1 MRRLPESVVSAF
13 NSVGAKLFGVLVVI
27 VFANIL
33 AWLALEVRDFAK
45 AHGGGGLPDNPWALR
60 QKVYPDLAPEE
71 IYELFMETWEWRG
84 YEYNEMSQFREAPFS
99 GRFVNVSEQGYR
111 RGLRAH
117 PWPPSSDAFN
127 IFVFGGSTTF
137 GYGMPDWQTVTA
149 FMEEILEKQAEIP
162 VRIYNFGRAYFFST
176 HELLDYQR
184 LLMAGAVPDAVIF
197 IDGINE
203 FSHPDDKL
211 LWSDRVRTWKDKN
224 ELTLGNA
231 LRHLLAEMPAYKLT
245 DFVIRYFGD
254 SVEHRQERARR
265 NIVRI
270 IEGGNE
276 DVAERVIDR
285 YLKNKA
291 LITTLAAFYGSS
303 PYFVWHP
310 VPTYKYDLEHHLFAY
325 REMRQHVASGT
336 GYSYAFDRYTAG
348 DFGLDFI
355 WCADIQEGIERP
367 LYVDAVHFNAEL
379 TRMLAECIVER
390 SDIRQAIDRR
400 GESPH

>member
-1 MRRLPESVVSAF
+1 MKRLPESFVSAF
-13 NSVGAKLFGVLVVI
+13 NSVGAKLIGVLVVI

-33 AWLALEVRDFAK
+33 AWLALEVRDFVK
-45 AHGGGGLPDNPWALR
+45 ARGGGGLPDNVWALR
-60 QKVYPDLAPEE
+60 QKVYPDLTPEE

-84 YEYNEMSQFREAPFS
+84 YEYSEISQFREAPFS
-99 GRFVNVSEQGYR
+99 GQFVNVSEQGYR
-111 RGLRAH
+111 RGLQAH
-117 PWPPSSDAFN
+117 SWPPSRGAFN

-137 GYGMPDWQTVTA
+137 GYGMPDWETVTA
-149 FMEEILEKQAEIP
+149 FMEEILEEHADIP

-176 HELLDYQR
+176 HELLDFQR
-184 LLMAGAVPDAVIF
+184 LLMAGTVPDAVIF

-211 LWSDRVRTWKDKN
+211 LWSDRIGTWKDKN
-224 ELTLGNA
+224 ELTPGNA
-231 LRHLLAEMPAYKLT
+231 FRHLLAGMPAYKLT
-245 DFVIRYFGD
+245 DFVVRYFGD
-254 SVEHRQERARR
+254 SLEDRQERARQ

-276 DVAERVIDR
+276 DVAERVINR
-285 YLKNKA
+285 YLTNKA

-310 VPTYKYDLEHHLFAY
+310 VPTYKYNLEHHLFAY
-325 REMRQHVASGT
+325 RDMRRHVASGT
-336 GYSYAFDRYTAG
+336 GYSYAFRRYTAG

-355 WCADIQEGIERP
+355 WCADIQEGIDRP
-367 LYVDAVHFNAEL
+367 LYVDAVHFNTEL

-400 GESPH
+400 GRSRP